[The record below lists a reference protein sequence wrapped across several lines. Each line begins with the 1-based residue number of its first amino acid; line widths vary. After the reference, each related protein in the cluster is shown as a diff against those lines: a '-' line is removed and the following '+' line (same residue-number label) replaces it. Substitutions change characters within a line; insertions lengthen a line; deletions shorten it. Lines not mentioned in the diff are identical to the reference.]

1 MDFVKGNEI
10 VKIDPHAI
18 DLCGNNQIT
27 LGTEIITIDNKKTG
41 TESSVTTLA
50 PDYIKLTGY
59 DSQQP
64 TGQEGVITLNRA
76 EGKLTTY
83 LNGTWTNILT
93 GTTNVVSI
101 NDSRI
106 RIQDAHNTVAN
117 GIYTKNDSYSSQN
130 VNGDVY
136 VNENGCKIER
146 NFIFANISSSGWTQG
161 TPGTVME
168 NFEYF
173 VADPNTHDYHLNA
186 SREVN
191 AHLTSIVNQ
200 EEGVFVY
207 NLVLAVDSNTANKYP
222 FIGLLPALWWDWES
236 DFGTD
241 RPIGSNTDF
250 DMHRWVWHDGTPYE
264 PNKGHYTNWYYLY
277 YTNGN
282 TYYYPQNI
290 SYNSWNCRGSC
301 IQMSDDGYNGHSTPT
316 NPKWLPYP
324 GAYQI
329 QRAVYKRPKKST
341 DIWRVYY
348 DILGNSHTLYEIK
361 YTNPSTGTSLIG
373 SNITSDIITGYD
385 YINNNNIISSD
396 NITIGSFS
404 ATLDPNN
411 NIAVTHPN
419 YSGIYYASSSL
430 DSTHHIEWTTGNYKI
445 SWNLIPDSTSLNTN
459 KHGWCLL
466 DNSVIKY
473 FTTSRTIDNITT
485 GSSNPWDTTL
495 LWQAADGAESI
506 LPIINQ
512 SSQNTNLEKNISDW
526 VVSVTGST
534 YSKANG
540 TYRRDRSEN
549 INNHHVYYNE
559 HGLKLYYG
567 PLEYDGEI
575 PNDNTVTLTSY
586 TEGTWISPTSNS
598 FTTNYGD
605 SIDGTNPDSLI
616 GYEYKI
622 TSGTHSTWND
632 AEVAAQN
639 EYAHLAS
646 FQTFGEADHI
656 KRILDS
662 ASTGTVWFGMYYDG
676 TAISSDGSDP
686 SWKFTDRTRT
696 FAERGGA
703 PTDAAGIVWET
714 GYPNTS
720 HTTGTFINFNRLIG
734 NQITSNQKAIFK
746 RPQMWVPG
754 TGTLSEYEYLHVPIP
769 GYSWDMH
776 ETKAQELGGHLVSIH
791 SAEEIE
797 FISTLANF
805 GMKEDNATQKVTGY
819 HIGLNSG
826 ANRNDIFDKN
836 SHTLSYSDGTPYDF
850 KFSSFNNPL
859 GTYDNDI
866 GLFIDIAVYGSAI
879 IEWWTGNA
887 RSRKT
892 EYFVVGLA
900 PDNARRGG
908 VSGSS
913 GATSSFSDGVGA
925 IYKRKR
931 NSWRIVDGKDT
942 IYRFGEPTISNTGSY
957 ADTIEPL
964 VMQPVYR
971 NTQETTVQS
980 PARVVDGDYVTR
992 TVANLTVSNYGNSDY
1007 DGLYNYSNF
1016 KTDSTRKWIKND
1028 NPSITIEYKE
1038 NTEINDPSGYRW
1050 QILNSNGSFINDIVK
1065 QGPYT
1070 NDPWD
1075 IDNYSWVT
1083 NENVMQIEIPN
1094 TNNTF
1099 AHSDTAKNVVLN
1111 GQFDN
1116 QYTYIGS
1123 RQIWRGK
1130 HNDNSKRSIYETIPT
1145 GVVYEYT
1152 GDRNS
1157 NWGIASF
1164 SRYSILS

>member
-64 TGQEGVITLNRA
+64 IGQEGVITLNRN

-146 NFIFANISSSGWTQG
+146 NFVFANISSSGWTQG

-173 VADPNTHDYHLNA
+173 VADANTHDYHLNA

-200 EEGVFVY
+200 EEGVFVR

-236 DFGTD
+236 EFGTH
-241 RPIGSNTDF
+241 RTIGSNTDVN
-250 DMHRWVWHDGTPYE
+250 MHRWFWHDGTPYE
-264 PNKGHYTNWYYLY
+264 PNKYHYTNWYSYSGY
-277 YTNGN
+277 D
-282 TYYYPQNI
+282 YPKNI
-290 SYNSWNCRGSC
+290 GYNSWNCKGSTF
-301 IQMSDDGYNGHSTPT
+301 QLKTDVHSTAT

-324 GAYQI
+324 GDFQI

-361 YTNPSTGTSLIG
+361 YTNPSTETSLIG

-385 YINNNNIISSD
+385 YINNNNVISSD

-430 DSTHHIEWTTGNYKI
+430 DSTHHIEWIIGNYKI

-495 LWQAADGAESI
+495 LWQAADGAEST

-512 SSQNTNLEKNISDW
+512 TSQNTNLEKNLSDW

-567 PLEYDGEI
+567 PLEYDGET
-575 PNDNTVTLTSY
+575 PNDNVAVNASY
-586 TEGTWISPTSNS
+586 TIDTW
-598 FTTNYGD
+598 
-605 SIDGTNPDSLI
+605 
-616 GYEYKI
+616 
-622 TSGTHSTWND
+622 
-632 AEVAAQN
+632 
-639 EYAHLAS
+639 
-646 FQTFGEADHI
+646 
-656 KRILDS
+656 
-662 ASTGTVWFGMYYDG
+662 M
-676 TAISSDGSDP
+676 
-686 SWKFTDRTRT
+686 
-696 FAERGGA
+696 
-703 PTDAAGIVWET
+703 
-714 GYPNTS
+714 
-720 HTTGTFINFNRLIG
+720 
-734 NQITSNQKAIFK
+734 
-746 RPQMWVPG
+746 
-754 TGTLSEYEYLHVPIP
+754 
-769 GYSWDMH
+769 
-776 ETKAQELGGHLVSIH
+776 
-791 SAEEIE
+791 
-797 FISTLANF
+797 
-805 GMKEDNATQKVTGY
+805 
-819 HIGLNSG
+819 SG
-826 ANRNDIFDKN
+826 A
-836 SHTLSYSDGTPYDF
+836 SL
-850 KFSSFNNPL
+850 
-859 GTYDNDI
+859 
-866 GLFIDIAVYGSAI
+866 
-879 IEWWTGNA
+879 
-887 RSRKT
+887 
-892 EYFVVGLA
+892 
-900 PDNARRGG
+900 
-908 VSGSS
+908 
-913 GATSSFSDGVGA
+913 
-925 IYKRKR
+925 
-931 NSWRIVDGKDT
+931 
-942 IYRFGEPTISNTGSY
+942 
-957 ADTIEPL
+957 
-964 VMQPVYR
+964 
-971 NTQETTVQS
+971 
-980 PARVVDGDYVTR
+980 
-992 TVANLTVSNYGNSDY
+992 
-1007 DGLYNYSNF
+1007 
-1016 KTDSTRKWIKND
+1016 
-1028 NPSITIEYKE
+1028 
-1038 NTEINDPSGYRW
+1038 
-1050 QILNSNGSFINDIVK
+1050 
-1065 QGPYT
+1065 
-1070 NDPWD
+1070 
-1075 IDNYSWVT
+1075 
-1083 NENVMQIEIPN
+1083 
-1094 TNNTF
+1094 
-1099 AHSDTAKNVVLN
+1099 
-1111 GQFDN
+1111 
-1116 QYTYIGS
+1116 
-1123 RQIWRGK
+1123 
-1130 HNDNSKRSIYETIPT
+1130 
-1145 GVVYEYT
+1145 
-1152 GDRNS
+1152 
-1157 NWGIASF
+1157 
-1164 SRYSILS
+1164 